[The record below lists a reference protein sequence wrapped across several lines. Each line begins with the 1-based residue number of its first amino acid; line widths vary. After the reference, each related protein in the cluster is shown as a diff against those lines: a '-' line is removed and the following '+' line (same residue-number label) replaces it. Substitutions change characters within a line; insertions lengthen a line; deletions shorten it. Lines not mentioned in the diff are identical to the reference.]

1 MEEGDVFM
9 KVLVIGKEDRY
20 FKYMPDKDIAK
31 NAELIICPIGTSDD
45 VLIEKGKEAEYLIV
59 DAIGS
64 VSKKVI
70 EHLPNLKLIHSEGV
84 GYNGID
90 IQTAKE
96 KGIFVCNNKGINA
109 GAVAEQTILLMLGLL
124 RDVVTGDQKVREGL
138 QIETKEKAMVEGIT
152 ELADCKIGLIGFG
165 DIAKATAK
173 RLIPFDCE
181 LYYWNR
187 TRQSKEIEEEYRV
200 SYLELDELAKE
211 CDLISLHVAVTEET
225 TGIIN
230 KEFLQKMKNSAYII
244 NTARGELVDNEA
256 MRESLVNGEIKGAG
270 FDTVHPEPTQK
281 DNPLVALP
289 EEVAHKVIYS
299 PHIGGITSSTFY
311 RAHLNIWSNI
321 ELVKNNKRPNYIVNG
336 L

>member
-1 MEEGDVFM
+1 M

-20 FKYMPDKDIAK
+20 LKYMPDKDIAK
-31 NAELIICPIGTSDD
+31 NAELIICPIGTSDE

-70 EHLPNLKLIHSEGV
+70 EHLPKLKLIHSEGV

-96 KGIFVCNNKGINA
+96 KGVFVCNNKGINA

-124 RDVVTGDQKVREGL
+124 RDVVMGDQKVREGL
-138 QIETKEKAMVEGIT
+138 QIQTKEKAMVEGIT
-152 ELADCKIGLIGFG
+152 ELADCKIGLVGFG

-173 RLIPFDCE
+173 RLTPFECE

-187 TRQSKEIEEEYRV
+187 TRQSKEIEEEYGV
-200 SYLELDELAKE
+200 SYLELDELVKE
-211 CDLISLHVAVTEET
+211 CDFISLHVAVTEET
-225 TGIIN
+225 TEIIN
-230 KEFLQKMKNSAYII
+230 KEFLKKMKKSAYVI
-244 NTARGELVDNEA
+244 NTARGELVDNVA
-256 MRESLVNGEIKGAG
+256 MREALINGEIKGAG

-289 EEVAHKVIYS
+289 EEVAHKVIFS
-299 PHIGGITSSTFY
+299 PHIGGITRSTFY

-321 ELVKNNKRPNYIVNG
+321 ELVENNKRPNYIVNG

>member
-1 MEEGDVFM
+1 M